1 MSFTEGLTDV
11 YKKQRNTLYK
21 TGLWAALMLAA
32 PLATTSAEEQI
43 ALIESQTSIS
53 RGHPQTKPVNPA
65 KLGLKSSSVVVYDPA
80 NGEVLLERQ
89 PNTVRPIAS
98 LTKLMTAIVVLDA
111 KLPMDEVLTITNE
124 DIDRLRH
131 SRSKLPVGAQLTRHD
146 LLQLALAASE
156 NRAASALART
166 HPGGTAA
173 FVKQMNSKARS
184 LGLKNTHFID
194 STGLHDENV
203 STAAELVKLTIAANE
218 YAQISE
224 MSTNGKDYVVDQ
236 GRNRRIEFRNT
247 NMLVRDENWDVNLSK
262 TGYIM
267 SAGYCLVMHTIIN
280 NRPLTMILL
289 NSKGK
294 YSKFGDANRIKKWLM
309 KVENRPQINTGLAAS

>member
-1 MSFTEGLTDV
+1 M
-11 YKKQRNTLYK
+11 YKKQQRAFFK
-21 TGLWAALMLAA
+21 TGLWAALMFTA
-32 PLATTSAEEQI
+32 PLTTATAADQI
-43 ALIESQTSIS
+43 ARFEPQSSIS
-53 RGHPQTKPVNPA
+53 QEQSQKKPVNPA
-65 KLGLKSSSVVVYDPA
+65 KLGLKSSSVIVYDPT

-89 PNTVRPIAS
+89 ADKVRPIAS
-98 LTKLMTAIVVLDA
+98 LTKLMTAMVVLDA
-111 KLPMDEVLTITNE
+111 NLPMDEVLTITKD

-131 SRSKLPVGAQLTRHD
+131 SRSKLPVGVQLTRHD
-146 LLQLALAASE
+146 MLQLALAASE

-166 HPGGTAA
+166 YPGGTAA
-173 FVKQMNSKARS
+173 FVKQMNSKALN
-184 LGLKNTHFID
+184 LGLKHTHYVD

-203 STAAELVKLTIAANE
+203 STAADLVKLTIAANE

-224 MSTNGKDYVVDQ
+224 MSTNGKDYVVDLR
-236 GRNRRIEFRNT
+236 RNRKIEFRNT
-247 NMLVRDENWDVNLSK
+247 NMLVRDNSWDVNLSK

-280 NRPLTMILL
+280 DRPLAMILL

-309 KVENRPQINTGLAAS
+309 KVDNRPKIRS